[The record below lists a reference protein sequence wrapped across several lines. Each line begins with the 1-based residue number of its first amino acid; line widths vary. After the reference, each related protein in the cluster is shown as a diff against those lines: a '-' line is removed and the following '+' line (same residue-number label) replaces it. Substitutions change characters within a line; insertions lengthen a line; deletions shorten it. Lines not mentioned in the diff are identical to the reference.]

1 VACSGSYQRWKEHIT
16 GLTRHL
22 QFQARRRSGGLLC
35 IGLILAVS
43 LSSLPNAW
51 ALQAAPT
58 TLSFQAV
65 QGGASPSSQILNVLK
80 NNDHT
85 VSWSSKD
92 NATWLIVSPTT
103 GSITNS
109 AQISVSVNPAGLAAG
124 TYAATVM
131 VTATKG
137 GSISVPVT
145 FTVTSGST
153 TGLKSTSSSV
163 GTVTLTWD
171 PSTVTNLAGYK
182 IYIGTASGGYG
193 SPITVG
199 NVTSYTI
206 SNLGIGSTYYFAVT
220 DYNTSGVE
228 SGFSNEVSK
237 SIY

>member
-1 VACSGSYQRWKEHIT
+1 MT
-16 GLTRHL
+16 GLTRYL
-22 QFQARRRSGGLLC
+22 PFQARRRSGGLLC
-35 IGLILAVS
+35 IWVILAVS
-43 LSSLPNAW
+43 LFALPNAW
-51 ALQAAPT
+51 ALQATPT
-58 TLSFQAV
+58 ALSFQAV
-65 QGGASPSSQILNVLK
+65 QGGSSPSSQVLNVLK
-80 NNDHT
+80 NNNHT
-85 VSWSSKD
+85 VNWSSKD

-124 TYAATVM
+124 TYAATVT
-131 VTATKG
+131 VTTAKG

-153 TGLKSTSSSV
+153 TGSTPTSTSTSV
-163 GTVTLTWD
+163 GTATLTWD
-171 PSTVTNLAGYK
+171 PSTATNLAGYK
-182 IYIGTASGGYG
+182 VYMGTASGGYS

-206 SNLGIGSTYYFAVT
+206 SNLGIGNTYYFAVT
-220 DYNTSGVE
+220 DYSSSGLE

>member
-1 VACSGSYQRWKEHIT
+1 MT
-16 GLTRHL
+16 GLTRYL
-22 QFQARRRSGGLLC
+22 PFQARRRSGGLLC
-35 IGLILAVS
+35 IGVILAVS
-43 LSSLPNAW
+43 LSALPHAW
-51 ALQAAPT
+51 ALQATPT

-80 NNDHT
+80 NNNHT

-109 AQISVSVNPAGLAAG
+109 AQISVSVNPTGLAAG
-124 TYAATVM
+124 TYAATVT
-131 VTATKG
+131 VTTTKG

-145 FTVTSGST
+145 FTVMSGST
-153 TGLKSTSSSV
+153 TGSTPTSTSSSV

-171 PSTVTNLAGYK
+171 PSTTTNLAGYK
-182 IYIGTASGGYG
+182 VYMGTASGGYS

-206 SNLGIGSTYYFAVT
+206 SNLGIGNTYYFAVT
-220 DYNTSGVE
+220 DYSSSGLE

>member
-1 VACSGSYQRWKEHIT
+1 MACSGSYQRWKEHIT

-124 TYAATVM
+124 TYAATVT